1 MVTQANAGLRWLTR
15 ATPDLDEAR
24 AAFTKIINSGHNA
37 SNVIDSIRTMFKKE
51 NSEGARVPV
60 DINELIRQVL
70 ILAHD
75 EQLKCQV
82 STRTALTRPL
92 PEVTGDRVQLQQVI
106 LNLVKNAIEAMSS
119 VTDRERVLRVKTEID
134 ESGGVLVSIEDTG
147 TGIDPKHIDRV
158 STRYSRRNHR
168 EWGWGSQFARRSS
181 KPMMVAFGSCL
192 ISTMDRFFSSF
203 CRREGP
209 VPGHSNLGGVRV
221 NSSKSWEV
229 PGGTYRRAHVLRPH
243 GLEDGGFGGTGLR
256 RRNPVPPHPRRR
268 RAPLG
273 CWSVKA
279 APGEIAPGD
288 VRTGD
293 VRTGD

>member
-24 AAFTKIINSGHNA
+24 AAFTKIIKSGHNA

-51 NSEGARVPV
+51 NPEGAGVPV

-134 ESGGVLVSIEDTG
+134 ESGVFWCRSKTPELELIRNISTAF
-147 TGIDPKHIDRV
+147 

-203 CRREGP
+203 CRREGLSARHQQHANRSRLARRLWQADCGRNRE
-209 VPGHSNLGGVRV
+209 VGQGGQVRRHQ
-221 NSSKSWEV
+221 
-229 PGGTYRRAHVLRPH
+229 GGLI
-243 GLEDGGFGGTGLR
+243 
-256 RRNPVPPHPRRR
+256 
-268 RAPLG
+268 RAPG
-273 CWSVKA
+273 KYSIHVA
-279 APGEIAPGD
+279 ALHH
-288 VRTGD
+288 VFWQ
-293 VRTGD
+293 